1 MVPDG
6 KNVFDQKKKK
16 KKGIDISIINLKERK
31 WFKMRSQ
38 EPYRM
43 KRILSIVQN
52 NCKVPRNILGLI
64 AFSISLMNSVQVGKC
79 L

>member
-1 MVPDG
+1 ME
-6 KNVFDQKKKK
+6 KMYLTKKKK

-43 KRILSIVQN
+43 KKN
-52 NCKVPRNILGLI
+52 T
-64 AFSISLMNSVQVGKC
+64 
-79 L
+79 

>member
-6 KNVFDQKKKK
+6 KNVFDQKKK

-43 KRILSIVQN
+43 KKN
-52 NCKVPRNILGLI
+52 T
-64 AFSISLMNSVQVGKC
+64 
-79 L
+79 